1 MGNEKKGEKMEP
13 EIVGNRV
20 MKLIKEH
27 KMEIEELAKKM
38 NLKQSALKGKLEGKE
53 EFYLEEMMK
62 IKNIF
67 QLDTKSCDELFFQ
80 EPTESKK
87 NRSTK

>member
-1 MGNEKKGEKMEP
+1 MEP

-20 MKLIKEH
+20 MKLMKEH

-38 NLKQSALKGKLEGKE
+38 KIEPSVLKGKLEGRE
-53 EFYLEEMMK
+53 EFYLKEMIE

-87 NRSTK
+87 NTSIK

>member
-1 MGNEKKGEKMEP
+1 MEA

-20 MKLIKEH
+20 MELMKKH
-27 KMEIEELAKKM
+27 KMEIEELAQKM
-38 NLKQSALKGKLEGKE
+38 NLKQSVLKGKLEGKE
-53 EFYLEEMMK
+53 EFYLKEMME

-80 EPTESKK
+80 KPTENKK
-87 NRSTK
+87 TMQ